1 MGAVR
6 NILTPHKSSMTAFD
20 ILIYRW
26 WRHILTGFWTRIWL
40 FRQPRNRP
48 HGIWI
53 QVFISSPGSG
63 SATLVYKSPVNHKKC
78 TWMSKSN
85 LHRERNKK
93 RFRNAIHTPHNLA
106 LAIARRHRNLCYS
119 ALDMPFLID
128 CYCCCCCCCCNHVNI
143 IAYEHAALH
152 I

>member
-1 MGAVR
+1 MA
-6 NILTPHKSSMTAFD
+6 AFD

-26 WRHILTGFWTRIWL
+26 WPHILTGFWTRIWL

-53 QVFISSPGSG
+53 QVLFQ
-63 SATLVYKSPVNHKKC
+63 APVPDPQPWCIRALLTTRNAHECQNPIC
-78 TWMSKSN
+78 TENRIKN
-85 LHRERNKK
+85 

-119 ALDMPFLID
+119 ALDMLPFLVD
-128 CYCCCCCCCCNHVNI
+128 CYCCCCCCCCCSHVNI
-143 IAYEHAALH
+143 IAYEHAAFTYWRKGEVTLV
-152 I
+152 IS